1 MNFLNKLFENKK
13 INLFRTLDTN
23 KTINE
28 KVILRKKDG
37 ENESDDEEEY

>member
-1 MNFLNKLFENKK
+1 MKIKK

-28 KVILRKKDG
+28 KVIQRKK
-37 ENESDDEEEY
+37 ESDDEEEEIGEEY